1 MWALEDGSP
10 QRPHWAQGSPSYWD
24 VTSIRVYPRLAGNGV
39 LMKSSGLYSD
49 LLQAAAFP
57 LREGPSACQPHPE
70 ARRAC
75 LDRVLSGGGP
85 PRPGALAGAISGGI
99 GQVSSPPSAAL
110 WRRHCRA
117 AARPRRGQGPPP
129 LCRPPAR
136 PALWSCTSPGVT
148 RPLAGLLLPASCGP
162 RPIPHS
168 SN

>member
-1 MWALEDGSP
+1 
-10 QRPHWAQGSPSYWD
+10 
-24 VTSIRVYPRLAGNGV
+24 
-39 LMKSSGLYSD
+39 MKSSGLYSD

-129 LCRPPAR
+129 SAAHLLVQLCGLVPPLVSPAR
-136 PALWSCTSPGVT
+136 LLASCCQ
-148 RPLAGLLLPASCGP
+148 PLAVLALFPIHLISCGQE
-162 RPIPHS
+162 S
-168 SN
+168 

>member
-129 LCRPPAR
+129 LPPTCSSSSVVLYLPWCHPPACWPPVASLLR
-136 PALWSCTSPGVT
+136 SSPYS
-148 RPLAGLLLPASCGP
+148 PF
-162 RPIPHS
+162 I
-168 SN
+168 